1 MRKLIK
7 NFFSLPLFVQLIW
20 LLCVVGTFTNLVL
33 LVRDVREGGPLLR
46 LHLGYF
52 MLYTAQVFFIFARE
66 KYVALLV
73 LLQGII
79 ALLTTADFIFVPPLQ
94 VLGRIYYVVFQPT
107 VEQLEIYQYVFV
119 SIAFTLQM
127 ASVAYLW
134 GYFHKKKEQ

>member
-1 MRKLIK
+1 MSRLIK
-7 NFFSLPLFVQLIW
+7 RFLHFPFFLQLIW